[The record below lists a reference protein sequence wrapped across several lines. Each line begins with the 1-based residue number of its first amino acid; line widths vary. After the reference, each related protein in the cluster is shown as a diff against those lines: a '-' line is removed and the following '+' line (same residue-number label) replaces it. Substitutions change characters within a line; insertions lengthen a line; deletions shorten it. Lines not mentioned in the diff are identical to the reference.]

1 MTTVQ
6 RKGINKVYPDG
17 FLAVPDLDLVI
28 HEGGG
33 DDDGRSCRRDQ
44 PRVHLT
50 VRSADGALGQPGQ
63 HLRGPVSW
71 LEPSLSTDMLKQ
83 DYPAPGASAGIP
95 AFCAAMAWRA
105 S

>member
-6 RKGINKVYPDG
+6 LKGINKVYPDG

-28 HEGGG
+28 HEVGG

-50 VRSADGALGQPGQ
+50 VRSADGALRQPVNIFVAQFLG
-63 HLRGPVSW
+63 S
-71 LEPSLSTDMLKQ
+71 SLHC
-83 DYPAPGASAGIP
+83 PPI
-95 AFCAAMAWRA
+95 C
-105 S
+105 